1 MRRYETT
8 FITHPDLS
16 EEELEKVL
24 QKALGP
30 IQNQGQLFRVQDWGK
45 KRLAYNI
52 RKQSRGH
59 YTFVDYAATPSAI
72 REVERLLRLDDN
84 VLRFLTVMVDEE
96 VDVEAVRAGLSQAG
110 PRQLSQ
116 AEEASAEVVLPE
128 QQTEDEVSLEPQAKE
143 PQSL

>member
-8 FITHPDLS
+8 FITNPDLS

-24 QKALGP
+24 QKTLGP
-30 IQNQGQLFRVQDWGK
+30 IQSQGQLFRVQDWGK

-59 YTFVDYAATPSAI
+59 YTFLDYAATSSAV

-96 VDVEAVRAGLSQAG
+96 VDVEAVKADLSQAG
-110 PRQLSQ
+110 SSQ
-116 AEEASAEVVLPE
+116 GSTEAESVAEVALSE
-128 QQTEDEVSLEPQAKE
+128 QQTEDESSLESQAE
-143 PQSL
+143 ET

>member
-1 MRRYETT
+1 VRRYETT
-8 FITHPDLS
+8 FITNPDLS

-30 IQNQGQLFRVQDWGK
+30 IQNQGHLFQVQDWGK

-59 YTFVDYAATPSAI
+59 YTFLDYAATSSAVK
-72 REVERLLRLDDN
+72 EVERLLRLEDN

-96 VDVEAVRAGLSQAG
+96 VDVETVKAGLSQAG
-110 PRQLSQ
+110 PGQGSPE
-116 AEEASAEVVLPE
+116 EEAVAEVALPE
-128 QQTEDEVSLEPQAKE
+128 QQEEAEASLEPQATE
-143 PQSL
+143 S

>member
-8 FITHPDLS
+8 FITNPDLS

-24 QKALGP
+24 QKTLGP
-30 IQNQGQLFRVQDWGK
+30 IQNQGHLFRVQDWGK

-52 RKQSRGH
+52 RKQSRGN
-59 YTFVDYAATPSAI
+59 YTFLDYAATPSAVK
-72 REVERLLRLDDN
+72 EVERLLRLDDN

-110 PRQLSQ
+110 PSQ
-116 AEEASAEVVLPE
+116 GSQEEEPIAEVALAEQQEEAEASLGPE
-128 QQTEDEVSLEPQAKE
+128 ATES
-143 PQSL
+143 